1 MPRLT
6 TVLAIATL
14 TAAAAV
20 AQTTTRDSLSSA
32 GVQDPNWGCGG
43 PVLSQDGRYVAFLSS
58 SPNLVPGDT
67 NNTGDIFV
75 RDRVTGQTTRISV
88 SSAGLQ
94 GNGNSFD
101 ADISAD
107 GRFVVFTSAASNL
120 VAGDTN
126 NAPDIFCHDRQTAT
140 TTRVSVGT
148 GGAQIM
154 LSLGANTGSISADGR
169 YVAFASADN
178 NIVPGDNCIHDDIF
192 CHDRQTGVT
201 SLISISN
208 TIGQTFNARY
218 NPEISDDGNFIA
230 FDSAALDLVS
240 NDTNGFSDVYVWSR
254 FTNTLARVSLGNG
267 GIQGNHISLEAS
279 ISADG
284 RFVAFTTY
292 ATNFVPGD
300 SSNPDVFVKDRQTGQ
315 LTWCSAGLGGAIGN
329 GLSQGPSIS
338 GDGRFVVFWGA
349 ASNLV
354 TGDTNNVWDVFSF
367 DRATGTTTRASIAS
381 TGAQGTGAS
390 NYCRISADGRCIS
403 FTSGASNLVV
413 PDANGSANDVYVRDR
428 GTTAS
433 VAFYGAGCPGT
444 GLQVPSITNVGWP
457 LVGNAAFGVGVGN
470 SPPST
475 IAVLIWSTTQAD
487 VPFSGCNILVGSVN
501 TQPAIVLD
509 PTGAGVS
516 PFAIPND
523 PLLANL
529 DVFFQYLV
537 IDVNGPFLALGTLSN
552 GLAATI
558 GN

>member
-6 TVLAIATL
+6 TVLAIASL
-14 TAAAAV
+14 TAAAV

-32 GVQDPNWGCGG
+32 GVQDPNFGSGN
-43 PVLSQDGRYVAFLSS
+43 PVPSQDGRFLAFTSA

-67 NNTGDIFV
+67 NNTNDVFV
-75 RDRVTGQTTRISV
+75 RDRVTGQTTRVSV
-88 SSAGLQ
+88 SSAGAQ
-94 GNGNSFD
+94 SNGNSLD
-101 ADISAD
+101 PDISAD

-126 NAPDIFCHDRQTAT
+126 NTPDIFCHDRQTAT

-148 GGAQIM
+148 GGVQVAA
-154 LSLGANTGSISADGR
+154 GANTGSISADGR
-169 YVAFASADN
+169 YVAFASNDN
-178 NIVPGDNCIHDDIF
+178 LIVPGDNCVQADVF

-201 SLISISN
+201 SLVSLSN
-208 TIGQTFNARY
+208 TTGQTFTPRG
-218 NPEISDDGNFIA
+218 NPEISDDGNHIA
-230 FDSAALDLVS
+230 FDSAALDLVAT
-240 NDTNGFSDVYVWSR
+240 DTNGWNDVFVWSR
-254 FTNTLARVSLGNG
+254 LTNSVSLVSVAGSG
-267 GIQGNHISLEAS
+267 TQGNQQSLEAS
-279 ISADG
+279 ISTDG
-284 RFVAFTTY
+284 RFVVFTSY
-292 ATNFVPGD
+292 ASNFVPGD
-300 SSNPDVFVKDRQTGQ
+300 NSSSDIFMKDRQTGQ
-315 LTWCSAGLGGAIGN
+315 LTWCSPGLGGAIGN
-329 GLSQGPSIS
+329 QFSQTPSIS
-338 GDGRFVVFWGA
+338 GDGRFVTFFS
-349 ASNLV
+349 ASTNLV
-354 TGDTNNVWDVFSF
+354 TGDTNGVWDVFAY
-367 DRATGTTTRASIAS
+367 DLALATMVRASVTTS
-381 TGAQGTGAS
+381 GAQAS
-390 NYCRISADGRCIS
+390 SQSSGGRISADGRCVAFHS
-403 FTSGASNLVV
+403 SASNLVV
-413 PDANGSANDVYVRDR
+413 PDANGSTQDVYVRDR

-523 PLLANL
+523 PTLANL

-552 GLAATI
+552 GLAARI